1 VTHEHALQSA
11 LLLAAPRLL
20 PDLRLFRRQVMRV
33 QLPDP
38 ERTIAVGIRGQAD
51 LYGLQRG
58 GRHIELELKT
68 AGGVMSKNQLVWQAF
83 CQGWGIPHLVLRG
96 RVNEDTHVTVERWI
110 VEIKKE
116 IDK

>member
-1 VTHEHALQSA
+1 LTTEHTLQAA

-38 ERTIAVGIRGQAD
+38 ERTIAVGIRGQSD
-51 LYGLQRG
+51 LYGLLRG
-58 GRHIELELKT
+58 GRHIELELKA

-83 CQGWGIPHLVLRG
+83 CQGWGVPHLVLRG
-96 RVNEDTHVTVERWI
+96 RVNEDAHETVERWI
-110 VEIKKE
+110 GEIKKE
-116 IDK
+116 IEK